1 MKGCPFTLIAISI
14 SIICVLNVGLVSALE
29 EGDISIS
36 PSWSKA
42 TPYQGDS
49 VAVTLRLTSTSS
61 EQIRIYRVGL
71 HFDWMPADSFFTLDL
86 TEDPVAVPG
95 QGIHIFDSL
104 VIQIPANVS
113 VGSHSYYVAIDGTE
127 APYYDSFTWDS
138 SFFTVQILE
147 SSSKVYDTMLTQ
159 LDKDINSA
167 VNAFY
172 QNEEAKNLLAQAQNE
187 RAEAVA
193 LANAGKWQEA
203 ISSLQQAFNHLEQA
217 ELAEQMNAEQNPGL
231 QTLLLYLGIIAIV
244 VVIVVI
250 IVIVMRKKRKT
261 DEAVDQTVDKTVDEQ
276 PEWQDY
282 SI

>member
-1 MKGCPFTLIAISI
+1 MKAFSLTLIVISF
-14 SIICVLNVGLVSALE
+14 SIICVLNISLVSAVEQDELSVTP
-29 EGDISIS
+29 I
-36 PSWSKA
+36 WSTS
-42 TPYQGDS
+42 TPYQGS
-49 VAVTLRLTSTSS
+49 SPATTLRLISTYS
-61 EQIRIYRVGL
+61 EQLKIYRVGI
-71 HFDWMPADSFFTLDL
+71 HFDWMPSDSFFTLDL
-86 TEDPVAVPG
+86 SNDPVVVPS
-95 QGIHIFDSL
+95 QGLHIFEMM

-159 LDKDINSA
+159 LDNDINSA
-167 VNAFY
+167 VNALY
-172 QNEEAKNLLAQAQNE
+172 QNDEAKNLLAQAQNK

-193 LANAGKWQEA
+193 LANAGKWEEA
-203 ISSLQQAFNHLEQA
+203 ISNLQQASNHLEQA
-217 ELAEQMNAEQNPGL
+217 ELAEQLNAEQNAGL

-244 VVIVVI
+244 VVIVVT
-250 IVIVMRKKRKT
+250 IVMVLRKKRKT
-261 DEAVDQTVDKTVDEQ
+261 DEAVDQTVDQTVDEQ